1 MNAMFGKTIL
11 AGVAVCALAV
21 AAPAQQP
28 KYKASLPASVS
39 QTIGTDCEITIDY
52 HRPGVK
58 GRDIWHDK
66 SDNEVIGRLVPHDE
80 DPRPWRAGANNATT
94 ITFSKDVRVEG
105 EALAAGTYALFMV
118 PREEGDWTIIFSS
131 NPKQWGSF
139 RYNKDEDAL
148 RVDVTPEEAPHQ
160 EWLVYGFDD
169 PVETKTTAFLHWE
182 KKKIPF
188 QIEVAE

>member
-1 MNAMFGKTIL
+1 MFRVVGIVAAVVCL
-11 AGVAVCALAV
+11 AGLTPVAW
-21 AAPAQQP
+21 AQQDGV
-28 KYKASLPASVS
+28 KASLPASVS
-39 QTIGTDCEITIDY
+39 QTIGKDCEITITY

-94 ITFSKDVRVEG
+94 IEISKDVTIEG

-118 PREEGDWTIIFSS
+118 PREEGDWTVIFSS

-139 RYNKDEDAL
+139 RYNKEEDAL
-148 RVDVTPEEAPHQ
+148 RVDVTPVEAEHQ
-160 EWLVYGFDD
+160 EWLVYGFEDLQG
-169 PVETKTTAFLHWE
+169 TAATAFLHWE

-188 QIEVAE
+188 TVEVAE